1 MKVNLSSKAMKRMV
15 MVMQLNDIKLKDF
28 RNYADLAVSFSPGV
42 NVFIGENA
50 QGKTSLL
57 EAIYMMSLA
66 RSHRTANEKDTIR
79 WQQEFARIEGSI

>member
-15 MVMQLNDIKLKDF
+15 MDMQLNDIKLKDF
-28 RNYADLAVSFSPGV
+28 RNYEDLTVTFSPGV

-66 RSHRTANEKDTIR
+66 RSHRTAN
-79 WQQEFARIEGSI
+79 